1 MTLTLA
7 EPPITVDQMRSKL
20 HPLDHVREALARTEP
35 LATYAFSVGNDVRFR
50 VEPGWHHGI
59 DAKQGAD
66 LVDVYLHIGSGSVGS
81 QFQLTKDSVLEATSL
96 CGLSKGYAA
105 RCPAELVEPHLN
117 YWFREG
123 LAGRPIRD
131 FQLLVAGDSGA
142 AITRASI
149 QPFSNVR
156 LLEQAVAGIEAKFG
170 AGEILVDY
178 KFTHTLRQTHVRL
191 IVPER
196 CRVIERTGTDAD
208 AWSLGVQF
216 NNSLIGAGS
225 TSISGYL
232 FRWFCTNGAT
242 DTMAT
247 SGVYSRRG
255 AGREQEVYEWAR
267 GAVDDVLG
275 GLEPA
280 LDNVQAMV
288 DIPIEG
294 EANNVLR
301 DVFQHYRTPLP
312 ERARI
317 IERMVEA
324 GQLTMYSV
332 MAAITEVANDTTMH
346 PSHVDGLLRMGG
358 DLPHAATS
366 RCTACRRLL
375 PH

>member
-1 MTLTLA
+1 MSTTA
-7 EPPITVDQMRSKL
+7 EQITSEKMRAKL
-20 HPLDHVREALARTEP
+20 HPLSYVREALARTEP
-35 LATYAFSVGNDVRFR
+35 LATYAFSVGKEVRFR
-50 VEPGWHHGI
+50 IQPGWHHGVE
-59 DAKQGAD
+59 AKDGHE
-66 LVDVYLHIGSGSVGS
+66 LVDAYLRIGSGSAGNE
-81 QFQLTKDSVLEATSL
+81 FRLTKDSLLEATSL
-96 CGLSKGYAA
+96 CGLGKGYAS

-123 LAGRPIRD
+123 LGGRPIRD
-131 FQLLVAGDSGA
+131 FQLLVAGDAGA

-156 LLEQAVAGIEAKFG
+156 LVDQALAGIAAKY
-170 AGEILVDY
+170 GESEVLVDY
-178 KFTHTLRQTHVRL
+178 KFSHSLRRTHVRL
-191 IVPER
+191 IVPEQQ
-196 CRVIERTGTDAD
+196 RVIQRTGTAAD
-208 AWSLGVQF
+208 AWSLGIQL
-216 NNSLIGAGS
+216 NNSLIGAES

-267 GAVDDVLG
+267 AAVDDVLG

-294 EANNVLR
+294 EANQVLR

-324 GQLTMYSV
+324 GELTMYSV
-332 MAAITEVANDTTMH
+332 MAAITEVAND
-346 PSHVDGLLRMGG
+346 PSMSPAHVDGLLRMGG